1 MFHSDIVVTKQDN
14 QEPEQQQDSNTTK
27 LGCAYV
33 IERERLELTEIE
45 LNRSKIVM
53 VDEKGRIIKLSLN
66 LEH

>member
-53 VDEKGRIIKLSLN
+53 VDGNGRIIKLNLN